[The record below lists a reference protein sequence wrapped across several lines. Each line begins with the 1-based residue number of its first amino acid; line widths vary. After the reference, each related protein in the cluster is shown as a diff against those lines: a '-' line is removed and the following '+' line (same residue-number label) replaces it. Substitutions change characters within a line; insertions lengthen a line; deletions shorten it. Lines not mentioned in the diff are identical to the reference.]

1 MAVPPTFDET
11 PTAAKPLRED
21 IQSLWRAFAPL
32 SFELRS
38 RALRLGEIRAPHAG
52 DVFTPEGE
60 IGVVLSGCLLLNV
73 EQTKVSAGV
82 ATVGDLVDLGGGA
95 SGRWLTA
102 GSLYRASLASFL
114 AEAGDEGLRFLLTAG
129 VKRTRVLEGRLAC
142 AMAHPAV
149 SRVASL
155 LLEMD
160 AACDRADVPLC
171 QAAVGEMLSL
181 RRTSVNGACQTLRA
195 AGAIRT
201 VRGRTV
207 VLDRVVLAAHAC
219 CRRSCPEVEAE
230 TTGAIPS
237 RAA

>member
-1 MAVPPTFDET
+1 MAVSSTAQT
-11 PTAAKPLRED
+11 PTASQPLRDD
-21 IQSLWRAFAPL
+21 IQSLWRAFEPL

-52 DVFTPEGE
+52 DPFTPEGE
-60 IGVVLSGCLLLNV
+60 IGVVLSGCLLLDV
-73 EQTKVSAGV
+73 DQSRASAGV
-82 ATVGDLVDLGGGA
+82 AAAGDLVDLGGGA
-95 SGRWLTA
+95 SGRWLMA
-102 GSLYRASLASFL
+102 GTLYRAPLDGFL
-114 AEAGDEGLRFLLTAG
+114 QEAGDEGLRFLLSAG
-129 VKRTRVLEGRLAC
+129 VKRTRILERRLAC

-207 VLDRVVLAAHAC
+207 VLDREVLGAHAC
-219 CRRSCPEVEAE
+219 CKHSILEVRAK
-230 TTGAIPS
+230 TACSIPS